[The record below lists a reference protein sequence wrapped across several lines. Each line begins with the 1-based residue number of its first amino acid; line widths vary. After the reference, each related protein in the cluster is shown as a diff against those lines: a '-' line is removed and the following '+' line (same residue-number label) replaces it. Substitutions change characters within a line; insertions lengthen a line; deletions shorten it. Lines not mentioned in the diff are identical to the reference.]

1 MAPEVFEFR
10 RYSQKSDVYS
20 LGILL
25 WELWSNCR
33 VPFALVTQNEE
44 VARRVLAG
52 ERPPIP
58 QGCPAGV
65 QRLMHA
71 CWKQKPDER
80 PGFLQLKMR
89 IQSEEPVK
97 I

>member
-1 MAPEVFEFR
+1 MAPEVLEFR
-10 RYSQKSDVYS
+10 RYSHKSDVYS
-20 LGILL
+20 LGMLL

-52 ERPPIP
+52 ERPAIP

-65 QRLMHA
+65 QKLMHA
-71 CWKQKPDER
+71 CWKPRPDER
-80 PGFLQLKMR
+80 PTFLQLKMR
-89 IQSEEPVK
+89 LQSEGSMQL
-97 I
+97 